1 MNQPVPVSRS
11 GLSETRCSRPP
22 PQLSVTSAATSVI
35 TRATA
40 GLVRRSASCNDS
52 SAAGR
57 LIGVTRARRK
67 TSHASMMCIGGLY
80 RQKKAP
86 EVALWS
92 LGHPGLLPLLQD
104 LDGGF
109 GLCLGL
115 CHVAGLAR
123 SLRLT
128 DQLRGFAAARGLSV
142 LAAKSALATRGL
154 SVLATWSLGVLTA
167 RRLQVLLAT
176 RGLSV
181 LATRRLS
188 ILTARRLH
196 VLLATRGLSVLA
208 TRRLSLLATRR
219 LGVLATRRLSVLAT
233 RRLSVLTARRL
244 HVLLATRGLSVL
256 TARRLCVLT
265 TRGLSVLTARRLR

>member
-1 MNQPVPVSRS
+1 H
-11 GLSETRCSRPP
+11 EARCSPPP
-22 PQLSVTSAATSVI
+22 PQTRVTVAANCVI
-35 TRATA
+35 KGGDG
-40 GLVRRSASCNDS
+40 GLVGRGGFWND
-52 SAAGR
+52 R
-57 LIGVTRARRK
+57 LGGGGINGVKGARRK

-154 SVLATWSLGVLTA
+154 SVL
-167 RRLQVLLAT
+167 
-176 RGLSV
+176 
-181 LATRRLS
+181 
-188 ILTARRLH
+188 
-196 VLLATRGLSVLA
+196 
-208 TRRLSLLATRR
+208 
-219 LGVLATRRLSVLAT
+219 
-233 RRLSVLTARRL
+233 
-244 HVLLATRGLSVL
+244 
-256 TARRLCVLT
+256 
-265 TRGLSVLTARRLR
+265 